1 LNVRTRTEEEI
12 AQIYCRQ
19 IDTVYRV
26 CFLFLKRRADA
37 EDAAQATFLKL
48 ISRAP
53 ALQNERHEKAWLIV
67 TAANVCK
74 NVLASAWRKRVV
86 LTEEAAFPPAPE
98 RAGGLLASV
107 LALPDRYKTAI
118 YMHYYEGYS
127 AAEIAR
133 AMGKSENSVYGYLHK
148 GRKLLKAEL
157 LEEERG

>member
-1 LNVRTRTEEEI
+1 MM
-12 AQIYCRQ
+12 Q
-19 IDTVYRV
+19 DT
-26 CFLFLKRRADA
+26 FM
-37 EDAAQATFLKL
+37 KL
-48 ISRAP
+48 MNSSMVFKD
-53 ALQNERHEKAWLIV
+53 QDHEKAWLIV
-67 TAANVCK
+67 TAANICK

-86 LTEEAAFPPAPE
+86 LTDEAAFPPAPE
-98 RAGGLLASV
+98 GAGGLLASV